1 MMFLV
6 DDRMTVDSTLP
17 QTVDF
22 NSVLLNFIEI
32 AHEDVYKA
40 RRESTQTTSDKRD
53 SLQAVQQVPVPEE
66 PQTPDEEDTESA
78 EAEQFPPA
86 EEIAL
91 GDFRPIIPTALVH
104 IDSLPE
110 EDPRYNQALR
120 IISECQGPPALPTFI
135 NKSIL
140 NMNAPVK
147 DDNSV
152 LVLPNHTVLNHLMTS
167 SVKNGVLA
175 TSVTTRYRKKV
186 CPFAPST
193 RRHVLIVLST

>member
-1 MMFLV
+1 MFLV

-22 NSVLLNFIEI
+22 NNVLLNFIEI
-32 AHEDVYKA
+32 AHEDVYRS
-40 RRESTQTTSDKRD
+40 RRESTQTASDKRD
-53 SLQAVQQVPVPEE
+53 SLQAVQQVPMPEE
-66 PQTPDEEDTESA
+66 PQTPEEEEHDPTEP
-78 EAEQFPPA
+78 EQFPPA

-104 IDSLPE
+104 IEALPE
-110 EDPRYNQALR
+110 EDPRYNQAHH
-120 IISECQGPPALPTFI
+120 IISDCQGPPALPTFI

-175 TSVTTRYRKKV
+175 TSVTTRYKKKV
-186 CPFAPST
+186 SPFAPSIL
-193 RRHVLIVLST
+193 RYVLIVPST